1 MPKYLVCQNA
11 MRDKYGV
18 CHILLDNE
26 EKEDLV
32 SRFIEKF
39 HFYDQNWEIVEL
51 EHEVQEYHAPNYF
64 YRIFHVDVWEPQI
77 FWWNNIRHSL
87 ECDQCLADSSF
98 LFEKCYPGEFNTCK
112 DFQNTKAFLRAHGHN
127 F

>member
-51 EHEVQEYHAPNYF
+51 
-64 YRIFHVDVWEPQI
+64 
-77 FWWNNIRHSL
+77 
-87 ECDQCLADSSF
+87 
-98 LFEKCYPGEFNTCK
+98 
-112 DFQNTKAFLRAHGHN
+112 
-127 F
+127 